1 MNTVMRHLLLLSL
14 LLALVAGCRT
24 TEHAQADARASHD
37 PAYVNSLRYDS
48 IIVSHDRLVDR
59 SRDTVLIQDRVVE
72 YRYRLLRDTVRTIRT
87 DSIPVIRE
95 TEITKEVSYISW
107 WAKALSA
114 IGLLTIVL
122 FLARL
127 RKP

>member
-1 MNTVMRHLLLLSL
+1 MNTVMRHLLLLYL

-37 PAYVNSLRYDS
+37 TAYVNSLRYDS

-59 SRDTVLIQDRVVE
+59 SLATVLIQDRVVE
-72 YRYRLLRDTVRTIRT
+72 YRYRLLRDTVRTIRMDT
-87 DSIPVIRE
+87 IPVIRE
-95 TEITKEVSYISW
+95 TEITKEVSYIPW

-127 RKP
+127 QKP